1 MQTEEHGFPSPSELL
16 PLPVGALGHSYKH
29 VLCSAFMPLLSPSLI
44 YHKSMGGGVEPAA
57 K

>member
-29 VLCSAFMPLLSPSLI
+29 VLCSAFMPLVSPSLI